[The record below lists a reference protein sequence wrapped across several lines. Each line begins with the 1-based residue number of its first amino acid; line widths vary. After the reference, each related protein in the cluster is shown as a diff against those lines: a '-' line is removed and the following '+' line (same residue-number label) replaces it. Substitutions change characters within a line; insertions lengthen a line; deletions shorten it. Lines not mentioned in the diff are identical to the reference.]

1 MSETKEIREK
11 ISNLQKEIRN
21 LGPLMRGSVTLMGK
35 KNKQPYFSV
44 GIQKKTRVIYLGDKR
59 AEKANP
65 SRTYQRSAACCTSAF
80 SRDPTYPMLSASVLV
95 MELRTDHH
103 IYMTRNGRISMAGV
117 TSSTVARLAKA
128 IHEVTK

>member
-1 MSETKEIREK
+1 MSEAKEIKGK

-59 AEKANP
+59 AEKANEFVANYKKLLEIVDEM
-65 SRTYQRSAACCTSAF
+65 T
-80 SRDPTYPMLSASVLV
+80 LLN
-95 MELRTDHH
+95 MELFKLWLDP
-103 IYMTRNGRISMAGV
+103 V
-117 TSSTVARLAKA
+117 K
-128 IHEVTK
+128 